1 MIQKKKNLLNKIVKK
16 DYNNELEKILEEK
29 QFGEHEKS
37 TLLNILYK
45 IEAAYKDVETVK
57 QDVETKEE
65 YISHILEIIKDNC
78 NSIKIINMSDE
89 ENKIPNN
96 RTYTINKEKK
106 EIIAYPIERKILYA
120 IAKIEKKDKI
130 IKEDYFVIDK
140 TLSEL
145 INVGNNINMVEPLR
159 DFNGYSWTTISQE
172 I

>member
-78 NSIKIINMSDE
+78 KSIKIINMSDE

-96 RTYTINKEKK
+96 RTYIINKEKK

-159 DFNGYSWTTISQE
+159 DFNGYSWTTIFQE